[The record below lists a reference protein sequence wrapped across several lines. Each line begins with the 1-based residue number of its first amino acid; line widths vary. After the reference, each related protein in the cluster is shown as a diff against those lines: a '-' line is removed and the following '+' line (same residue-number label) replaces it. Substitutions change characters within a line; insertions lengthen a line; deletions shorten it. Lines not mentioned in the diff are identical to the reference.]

1 MDVNKS
7 LYNYSSQNRWIPV
20 AISTDLALKYYHS
33 QIVTVKIARF
43 YWFSIHIHTNSN
55 TMDKMLTTK
64 CATIAF
70 QYPPTTPC
78 RNQHFSLTKPCDV
91 FNSYI
96 VTNVIRYNLAL
107 DDFVQQRRRWRW
119 RLRRQ
124 RWQCH
129 RHHNFWILGTMRF
142 TAVLVFRINHM
153 APHTFLHSIYSRIA
167 LLCDVVWFQFV
178 SVWFYEML
186 RNIICAR
193 NVCVP
198 VCVCLCVSWYDFIF
212 LFMGSQNEE
221 RKSKQTHSNFSIKL
235 SLGRARAHSY
245 HWISLDDASLFHR
258 FISFNLLSIMVYFL
272 RSLLMGLW
280 IHICCCC
287 YCWILWH
294 KELMK
299 KYQELNQSYVTTS
312 RLTRMCNVTM

>member
-167 LLCDVVWFQFV
+167 LLCDVVWCGFSSFQFDFMRCWEILFV
-178 SVWFYEML
+178 LEM
-186 RNIICAR
+186 CA
-193 NVCVP
+193 CLYA
-198 VCVCLCVSWYDFIF
+198 CVCASVDMISSFCLWVPKTKR
-212 LFMGSQNEE
+212 E
-221 RKSKQTHSNFSIKL
+221 RASKPIQTF
-235 SLGRARAHSY
+235 
-245 HWISLDDASLFHR
+245 
-258 FISFNLLSIMVYFL
+258 
-272 RSLLMGLW
+272 
-280 IHICCCC
+280 
-287 YCWILWH
+287 
-294 KELMK
+294 
-299 KYQELNQSYVTTS
+299 Q
-312 RLTRMCNVTM
+312 